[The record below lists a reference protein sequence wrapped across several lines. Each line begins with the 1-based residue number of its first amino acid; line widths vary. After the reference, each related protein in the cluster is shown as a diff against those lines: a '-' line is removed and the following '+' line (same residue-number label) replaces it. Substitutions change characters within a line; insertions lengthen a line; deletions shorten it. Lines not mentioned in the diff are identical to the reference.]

1 MYCNQSSEKMRFGK
15 KCVLGKTSL
24 GRNANLTEFEVF
36 SGFAFRPQCRP
47 KRIFSKDWV
56 SRQIREIEAM
66 STTAARALSGYR
78 RLFRAR
84 SFLFQ
89 GDDRALRES
98 RLAIRA
104 EFTKN
109 KNAPPSQIPQLLQMI
124 DDAEDMLL
132 HGIVQGQL
140 NEEKNVV
147 EVKLGPEHESR
158 MDSETMT
165 HLDPITSETGKEMD
179 GRGSKPVI
187 EVTKRS
193 GS

>member
-1 MYCNQSSEKMRFGK
+1 
-15 KCVLGKTSL
+15 
-24 GRNANLTEFEVF
+24 
-36 SGFAFRPQCRP
+36 
-47 KRIFSKDWV
+47 
-56 SRQIREIEAM
+56 M

-165 HLDPITSETGKEMD
+165 HLDPITSETGKEMY
-179 GRGSKPVI
+179 GRGSKPVV